1 MIEIASPNF
10 GTLQIT
16 SKNEHTVANQ
26 LIKELS
32 GASKAQE
39 ILIISEYQ
47 KCYNVVIH
55 TTNSHISD
63 KDRIIHCLL

>member
-16 SKNEHTVANQ
+16 GKNEHTVANQ

-32 GASKAQE
+32 GVSKAQE

-55 TTNSHISD
+55 ATNSHVSD

>member
-16 SKNEHTVANQ
+16 GKNEHTVANQ

-47 KCYNVVIH
+47 KCDLSNR
-55 TTNSHISD
+55 TG
-63 KDRIIHCLL
+63 C